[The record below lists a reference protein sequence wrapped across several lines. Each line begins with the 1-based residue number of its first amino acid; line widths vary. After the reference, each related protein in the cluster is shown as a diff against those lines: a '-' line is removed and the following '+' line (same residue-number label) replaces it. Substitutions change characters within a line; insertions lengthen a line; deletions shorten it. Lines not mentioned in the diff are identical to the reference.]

1 MNQQQNTLVAYMTC
15 KNLRCASSNASV
27 SQSVSLFVIQN
38 PFRFKRARAS
48 LSPSSA
54 SRYAR
59 SSSHRCST
67 LHAGVKRRLERDEP
81 ERRQYKSHFH
91 FSASPGVRVELCGTC
106 ALSRTRVCNN
116 QSNTP
121 SQRVERTSE
130 RTNEA
135 TMGAEG
141 KRRLLTLDDITPR
154 LRGATGRENANGN
167 ENNARTRMEWI
178 SFVKLRRV
186 TRE

>member
-1 MNQQQNTLVAYMTC
+1 M
-15 KNLRCASSNASV
+15 
-27 SQSVSLFVIQN
+27 
-38 PFRFKRARAS
+38 
-48 LSPSSA
+48 
-54 SRYAR
+54 
-59 SSSHRCST
+59 
-67 LHAGVKRRLERDEP
+67 
-81 ERRQYKSHFH
+81 
-91 FSASPGVRVELCGTC
+91 
-106 ALSRTRVCNN
+106 CNN

-130 RTNEA
+130 RAKTNEA
-135 TMGAEG
+135 TMGVEG